1 MGGVGETDWMIKRRK
16 KDGRER
22 GSLNRNKKRNEI

>member
-1 MGGVGETDWMIKRRK
+1 MR

-22 GSLNRNKKRNEI
+22 GSLNRRELMRHACDANERGTFLK